1 MTRKPLAVLLS
12 LLASAP
18 AFAGNLSLG
27 PVKLNPYYGFESRYE
42 DNIYRV
48 PRDQNGHA
56 VSGGGVRGSMIYA
69 NNLGLKLALPVG
81 QHKFNAAY
89 DFTAENY
96 QKQSKANNAYN
107 SKADAGYKYEGS
119 KLDANLSNSYI
130 NTQDPAFN
138 PNGTV
143 INGDLVARQRRWQ
156 NTMNAGVEYG
166 LGEKFF
172 AGVNGEWLIQR
183 YLDRSG
189 GANSLANQL
198 NRSEGTFGLK
208 TGYKVAP
215 KTKVYVSFA
224 RRLVHYTEETR
235 QDNHRDWLADVGVEG
250 DLTAKLKGKIQ
261 TGFEYRHYDRDSAN
275 PRRDLIGRVWRVST
289 ALDFAATETTKL
301 NLVINRATNE
311 SSAANQARYFTSAG
325 ATLGVQQKFGAKITA
340 GLNGGYQQDRF
351 SQNFTVGGVSKARRD
366 DSYNGGAK
374 LDYKFTETVSA
385 GLSYLHNSRFST
397 FSREYNYRD
406 NVTGANVRLNF

>member
-1 MTRKPLAVLLS
+1 MTRK
-12 LLASAP
+12 LLALVVSVAAAVP
-18 AFAGNLSLG
+18 ANAGNLSLG
-27 PVKLNPYYGFESRYE
+27 PVKLNPYYGLETRYE

-48 PRDQNGHA
+48 PRDQNNHA
-56 VSGGGVRGSMIYA
+56 VAGGGVRGSMIYS

-81 QHKFNAAY
+81 QHKFTAGY

-107 SKADAGYKYEGS
+107 SKVDAGYKYAGS
-119 KLDANLSNSYI
+119 KLEVVLNENYI

-156 NTMNAGVEYG
+156 NTLNANLEYA

-189 GANSLANQL
+189 GAASLANQL
-198 NRSEGTFGLK
+198 NRSEGTFGFRA
-208 TGYKVAP
+208 GYKVAP
-215 KTKVYVSFA
+215 KTKVYISGQ
-224 RRLVHYTEETR
+224 RRLTHYTEETR
-235 QDNHRDWLADVGVEG
+235 QDNHRDWLFDVGVEG
-250 DLTAKLKGKIQ
+250 DLTAKLKGKVQ
-261 TGFEYRHYDRDSAN
+261 TGFEYRKYDRDSAN
-275 PRRDLIGRVWRVST
+275 PTRDLIGRVYRILT

-301 NLVINRATNE
+301 NLTVTRATNE
-311 SSAANQARYFTSAG
+311 SSAAAQARYFVSAG
-325 ATLGVQQKFGAKITA
+325 SSLGIQQKFGSKITA
-340 GLNGGYQQDRF
+340 GLNGGFQQDRF
-351 SQNFTVGGVSKARRD
+351 SQNFTIGGVSKARRD
-366 DSYNGGAK
+366 DSYNVGAK
-374 LDYKFTETVSA
+374 GDYKFNEMVSA
-385 GLSYLHNSRFST
+385 GVSYTHNSRFST

-406 NVTGANVRLNF
+406 NITGANLKLNF